1 MSFIGLAPSPLP
13 QFPFRG
19 PGAPEIAMRAR
30 TLTLAAMAALA
41 AGADPA
47 FAKKNDEE
55 KPAASAQTEKPA
67 SKAERARTASMD
79 PLSRATFWTN
89 EFNKNQSDQEAA
101 QKLSDVLRQ
110 IGQSDRAAEV
120 ATIAI
125 AYHPT
130 DKALL
135 LTLGRALIESGHPDQ
150 ALGALQRAAQLD
162 PKDWRAP
169 SAMGVA
175 FDSMGRRQDAQSA
188 YGAALLLK
196 PNDAAILSNL
206 GLSTALSGDLA
217 KAAALLTQ
225 AADAP
230 GADAQV
236 RQNLA
241 VVLAMQGRY
250 EEAQATAQ
258 RDLPPDVAAQN
269 IAFVR
274 SMSASGRRWDS
285 LKTGLGLKT
294 GG

>member
-1 MSFIGLAPSPLP
+1 
-13 QFPFRG
+13 
-19 PGAPEIAMRAR
+19 MRAR
-30 TLTLAAMAALA
+30 NLTLAALALLSTGAA
-41 AGADPA
+41 ADPA
-47 FAKKNDEE
+47 LAKKKDDDKATAAN
-55 KPAASAQTEKPA
+55 ASAEKPA
-67 SKAERARTASMD
+67 SKAERAHASSLD
-79 PLSRATFWTN
+79 LLSQATFWTN
-89 EFNKNQSDQEAA
+89 EFNKNQSDAESA
-101 QKLSDVLRQ
+101 QKLSEILRQ
-110 IGQSDRAAEV
+110 IGQSDRAVEV
-120 ATIAI
+120 ANLALG
-125 AYHPT
+125 YRPT
-130 DKALL
+130 DKTLL
-135 LTLGRALIESGHPDQ
+135 LTLGRALIESGQPDQ
-150 ALGALQRAAQLD
+150 ALGVLQRAAQAD

-175 FDSMGRRQDAQSA
+175 YDAMGRRQDAQSA

-196 PNDAAILSNL
+196 PNDATILSNL

-258 RDLPPDVAAQN
+258 RDLPPEIAAQN

-274 SMSASGRRWDS
+274 SMNASGRRWDS
-285 LKTGLGLKT
+285 LKTGLGLKA

>member
-1 MSFIGLAPSPLP
+1 
-13 QFPFRG
+13 
-19 PGAPEIAMRAR
+19 MRAR
-30 TLTLAAMAALA
+30 TLTLAAMAILT
-41 AGADPA
+41 AGADAGPA
-47 FAKKNDEE
+47 FAKKKDDEQA
-55 KPAASAQTEKPA
+55 AASAQTEKPA
-67 SKAERARTASMD
+67 SKAERARAASMD
-79 PLSRATFWTN
+79 PLSQATFWTN

-110 IGQSDRAAEV
+110 IGQSDRAVEV
-120 ATIAI
+120 ATMAL
-125 AYHPT
+125 AYRPT
-130 DKALL
+130 DKNLI

-175 FDSMGRRQDAQSA
+175 FDTMGRRQDAQSA

-196 PNDAAILSNL
+196 PNDATILSNL

-217 KAAALLTQ
+217 KAASLLTQ

-258 RDLPPDVAAQN
+258 RDLPPEVAAQN

-274 SMSASGRRWDS
+274 SMNASGRRWDS
-285 LKTGLGLKT
+285 LKTGIGLKT